1 MQALLHTFL
10 ELGDAVSRNLAFA
23 HANDDKISYGEKTVT
38 ETNLLEILRW
48 YSDHSTQLTDI
59 LKGQE
64 SRIDAH

>member
-38 ETNLLEILRW
+38 ETNLLG
-48 YSDHSTQLTDI
+48 S
-59 LKGQE
+59 GP
-64 SRIDAH
+64 IDWLEAAVAS